1 MYDGIF
7 ILNSALNVNQLSV
20 FNNQER
26 FEQTCETIE
35 SIQKYCPNSIKV
47 VFDSSPH
54 PVEED
59 DMAKLTTYPHT
70 WFIDMGCHEVVKSLS
85 LGGFR
90 SQAETYSFMGLTS
103 WIKEQK
109 FEAKRVYKLSAR
121 YTLTDN
127 FVVDDPSYKDAF
139 VFAKALDSWMPKDI
153 QEASGASKLFRLR
166 LWHMDFNLFDNFRS
180 EEHTSELQSH

>member
-59 DMAKLTTYPHT
+59 YMAKLTTYPHT

-85 LGGFR
+85 LGGLR
-90 SQAETYSFMGLTS
+90 SQAETYSFMGLMS

-153 QEASGASKLFRLR
+153 QEAAGAKIGRA
-166 LWHMDFNLFDNFRS
+166 HV
-180 EEHTSELQSH
+180 